1 MVSRKWSLPLLQLA
15 GLNPCYI
22 SLDAEAG
29 ERDCLSLFPVGY
41 GDDYVEEESVED
53 EEVKVPTLLFWQ
65 GNDLFRIFAL
75 RIISPWTTTVSLTNE
90 PARKYFALF
99 QADH

>member
-1 MVSRKWSLPLLQLA
+1 MVSRKRSLPLLQLA

-53 EEVKVPTLLFWQ
+53 EEVKVPTLFV
-65 GNDLFRIFAL
+65 L
-75 RIISPWTTTVSLTNE
+75 RSKRSLTDICPQDNIPLDYNSLPYE
-90 PARKYFALF
+90 PARKCFALF